1 MITYIIIAIC
11 SAAAAGAAAWL
22 VSRSVYKSQMEVKE
36 LSLRNECDSQ
46 ILTLKKE
53 LESAALV
60 HQSELNARTEILK
73 KENEALKE
81 MFSKEKEN
89 AQQMSRQTQEN
100 YEKALKEMKET
111 VVNSMTA
118 ETEKLLKTRE
128 KELKEGNQTNMDGI
142 LKPLKESISAME
154 KAMKDNADSHLKSTT
169 ELSEQLKNAVKEMQ
183 EKTSDV
189 GRKADTLSEA
199 LTGKPKVQGCFG
211 ENFLD
216 AILAGEGLQEG
227 THYTRE
233 AANDDLSRPDFV
245 FHFKDGYEE
254 KDLVVDSKVSLT
266 AFVDYMNATTPEDKA
281 SALDRHIK
289 SVRKH
294 IDELSRKEYAK
305 KRAKS
310 FADYV
315 LMFMPRDMAFRVALE
330 ADPMLWQEAY
340 QKNVLIATEQT
351 IMPFLKIIQLTWNKF
366 QQDTNTQKITIAAQN
381 MIDRVGAFYD
391 AYIDLGKKLKSV
403 TTAYNSGVSKLKEG
417 GQSITTSAKQVMEL
431 GVKRSKGKEF
441 IVPDQMIEIESDNE

>member
-1 MITYIIIAIC
+1 MITSIIIAIC
-11 SAAAAGAAAWL
+11 AGAAAGVAVWL
-22 VSRSVYKSQMEVKE
+22 TSRSIYRSQMEVRE
-36 LSLRNECDSQ
+36 LSLRNECDAQ
-46 ILTLKKE
+46 VLTLKKE
-53 LESAALV
+53 LESQAML
-60 HQSELNARTEILK
+60 HQSELNAKTEALK
-73 KENEALKE
+73 KEKE
-81 MFSKEKEN
+81 S
-89 AQQMSRQTQEN
+89 AQEMVRQAQEN

-111 VVNSMTA
+111 VVSSMTA

-169 ELSEQLKNAVKEMQ
+169 ELSEQLKRAVKDMQ

-266 AFVDYMNATTPEDKA
+266 AFVDYMNAATPEDKA

-366 QQDTNTQKITIAAQN
+366 QQDTNTQKITTAAQN

-403 TTAYNSGVSKLKEG
+403 TTAYNSGISKLKED

-441 IVPDQMIEIESDNE
+441 TVPDQMIEIESDNE

>member
-1 MITYIIIAIC
+1 MMITIAIAIC
-11 SAAAAGAAAWL
+11 SAAAAAIATWL
-22 VSRSVYKSQMEVKE
+22 VVSSMYKSKMEGLALIHKSE
-36 LSLRNECDSQ
+36 LNTQVEL
-46 ILTLKKE
+46 LKKE
-53 LESAALV
+53 KESSA
-60 HQSELNARTEILK
+60 EMARL
-73 KENEALKE
+73 A
-81 MFSKEKEN
+81 
-89 AQQMSRQTQEN
+89 QEN
-100 YEKALKEMKET
+100 YERALKEMKET
-111 VVNSMTA
+111 VVSSMTA

-142 LKPLKESISAME
+142 LKPLKESITAME
-154 KAMKDNADSHLKSTT
+154 KAMKDNAVSHLKSTT
-169 ELSEQLKNAVKEMQ
+169 ELSEQLKQAVKEMQ

-245 FHFKDGYEE
+245 FHFKDGFEE

-266 AFVDYMNATTPEDKA
+266 AFVDYMNTENPEDKKE
-281 SALDRHIK
+281 ALDRHIK

-330 ADPMLWQEAY
+330 AEPLLWQEAY

-366 QQDTNTQKITIAAQN
+366 QQDTNTQKITVAAQN

-391 AYIDLGKKLKSV
+391 AYTDLGKKLKAVNTS
-403 TTAYNSGVSKLKEG
+403 YNSGISKLKEG

-431 GVKRSKGKEF
+431 GIKRSKGKEF
-441 IVPDQMIEIESDNE
+441 IVPDQMIEIESEIE

>member
-1 MITYIIIAIC
+1 
-11 SAAAAGAAAWL
+11 
-22 VSRSVYKSQMEVKE
+22 MEVRE
-36 LSLRNECDSQ
+36 LSLRSECDAQ
-46 ILTLKKE
+46 VLTLKKE
-53 LESAALV
+53 LESQAML
-60 HQSELNARTEILK
+60 HQSELNAKTEALK
-73 KENEALKE
+73 KEKE
-81 MFSKEKEN
+81 S
-89 AQQMSRQTQEN
+89 AQEMVRQAQEN

-111 VVNSMTA
+111 VVSSMTA

-128 KELKEGNQTNMDGI
+128 KELKDGNQSNMDGI

-169 ELSEQLKNAVKEMQ
+169 ELSEQLKRAVKDMQ

-266 AFVDYMNATTPEDKA
+266 AFVDYMNAATPEDKA

-366 QQDTNTQKITIAAQN
+366 QQDTNTQKITTAAQN

-403 TTAYNSGVSKLKEG
+403 TAAYNSGISKLKEG

>member
-1 MITYIIIAIC
+1 MITSIIIAIC
-11 SAAAAGAAAWL
+11 AGAAAGVAVWL
-22 VSRSVYKSQMEVKE
+22 TSRSIYRSQMEVRE
-36 LSLRNECDSQ
+36 LSLRNECDAQ
-46 ILTLKKE
+46 VLTLKKE
-53 LESAALV
+53 LESQAML
-60 HQSELNARTEILK
+60 HQSELNAKTEALK
-73 KENEALKE
+73 KEKE
-81 MFSKEKEN
+81 S
-89 AQQMSRQTQEN
+89 AQEMVRQAQEN

-111 VVNSMTA
+111 VVSSMTA

-128 KELKEGNQTNMDGI
+128 KELKDGNQTNMDGI

-169 ELSEQLKNAVKEMQ
+169 ELSEQLKRAVKDMQ

-266 AFVDYMNATTPEDKA
+266 AFVDYMNAATPEDKA

-366 QQDTNTQKITIAAQN
+366 QQDTNTQKITTAAQN

-403 TTAYNSGVSKLKEG
+403 TTAYNSGISKLKEG

>member
-1 MITYIIIAIC
+1 M
-11 SAAAAGAAAWL
+11 
-22 VSRSVYKSQMEVKE
+22 YKSKMEGLALIHKSE
-36 LSLRNECDSQ
+36 LNTQ
-46 ILTLKKE
+46 IELLKKE
-53 LESAALV
+53 KESSA
-60 HQSELNARTEILK
+60 EMARQ
-73 KENEALKE
+73 A
-81 MFSKEKEN
+81 
-89 AQQMSRQTQEN
+89 QEN
-100 YEKALKEMKET
+100 YERALKEMKET
-111 VVNSMTA
+111 VVSSMTA

-142 LKPLKESISAME
+142 LKPLKESITAME
-154 KAMKDNADSHLKSTT
+154 KAMKDNAVSHLKSTT
-169 ELSEQLKNAVKEMQ
+169 ELSEQLKQAVKEMQ

-216 AILAGEGLQEG
+216 AILAGEGLLEG

-245 FHFKDGYEE
+245 FHFKDGFEE

-266 AFVDYMNATTPEDKA
+266 AFVDYMNAENPEDKKE
-281 SALDRHIK
+281 ALDRHIK

-330 ADPMLWQEAY
+330 AEPLLWQEAY

-366 QQDTNTQKITIAAQN
+366 QQDTNTQKITVAAQN

-391 AYIDLGKKLKSV
+391 AYTDLGKKLKAVNTS
-403 TTAYNSGVSKLKEG
+403 YNSGISKLKEG

-431 GVKRSKGKEF
+431 GIKRSKGKEF
-441 IVPDQMIEIESDNE
+441 IVPDQMIEIESEIE

>member
-1 MITYIIIAIC
+1 
-11 SAAAAGAAAWL
+11 
-22 VSRSVYKSQMEVKE
+22 
-36 LSLRNECDSQ
+36 
-46 ILTLKKE
+46 
-53 LESAALV
+53 
-60 HQSELNARTEILK
+60 
-73 KENEALKE
+73 
-81 MFSKEKEN
+81 
-89 AQQMSRQTQEN
+89 
-100 YEKALKEMKET
+100 
-111 VVNSMTA
+111 
-118 ETEKLLKTRE
+118 
-128 KELKEGNQTNMDGI
+128 
-142 LKPLKESISAME
+142 ME

-169 ELSEQLKNAVKEMQ
+169 ELSEQLKRAVKDMQ

-266 AFVDYMNATTPEDKA
+266 AFVDYMNAATPEDKA

-366 QQDTNTQKITIAAQN
+366 QQDTNTQKITTAAQN

-403 TTAYNSGVSKLKEG
+403 TTAYNSGISKLKEG

>member
-1 MITYIIIAIC
+1 MITTIVIALC
-11 SAAAAGAAAWL
+11 SAIAAGIAAWVL
-22 VSRSVYKSQMEVKE
+22 TSSIYKSKIEGQALIHKSE
-36 LSLRNECDSQ
+36 LNTQ
-46 ILTLKKE
+46 IELLKKE
-53 LESAALV
+53 KESSA
-60 HQSELNARTEILK
+60 EIARQ
-73 KENEALKE
+73 A
-81 MFSKEKEN
+81 
-89 AQQMSRQTQEN
+89 QEN
-100 YEKALKEMKET
+100 YERALKEMKET
-111 VVNSMTA
+111 VVSSMTA

-128 KELKEGNQTNMDGI
+128 KELKEGNQNNMDGI
-142 LKPLKESISAME
+142 LKPLKESITAME
-154 KAMKDNADSHLKSTT
+154 KAMKDNAVSHLKSTT
-169 ELSEQLKNAVKEMQ
+169 ELSEQLKQAVKEMQ

-245 FHFKDGYEE
+245 FHFKDGFEE

-266 AFVDYMNATTPEDKA
+266 AFVDYMNAENPEDKKE
-281 SALDRHIK
+281 ALDRHVK

-294 IDELSRKEYAK
+294 IEELSRKEYAK
-305 KRAKS
+305 KRVKS

-330 ADPMLWQEAY
+330 AEPMLWQEAY

-366 QQDTNTQKITIAAQN
+366 QQDTNTQKITVAAQN

-391 AYIDLGKKLKSV
+391 AYTDLGKKLKAVNTS
-403 TTAYNSGVSKLKEG
+403 YNSGISKLKEG

-431 GVKRSKGKEF
+431 GIKRSKGKDF
-441 IVPDQMIEIESDNE
+441 VVPDQMIELESEIE

>member
-1 MITYIIIAIC
+1 MITTIVIALC
-11 SAAAAGAAAWL
+11 SAIAAGIAAWVL
-22 VSRSVYKSQMEVKE
+22 TSSIYKSKIEGQALIHKSE
-36 LSLRNECDSQ
+36 LNTQ
-46 ILTLKKE
+46 IELLKKE
-53 LESAALV
+53 KESSA
-60 HQSELNARTEILK
+60 EMARQ
-73 KENEALKE
+73 A
-81 MFSKEKEN
+81 
-89 AQQMSRQTQEN
+89 QEN
-100 YEKALKEMKET
+100 YERALKEMKET
-111 VVNSMTA
+111 VVSSMTA

-128 KELKEGNQTNMDGI
+128 KELKDGNQTNMDGI

-154 KAMKDNADSHLKSTT
+154 KAMKDNAVSHLKSTT
-169 ELSEQLKNAVKEMQ
+169 ELSEQLKQAVKEMQ

-245 FHFKDGYEE
+245 LHFKDGFEE

-266 AFVDYMNATTPEDKA
+266 AFVDYMNAENPEDKKE
-281 SALDRHIK
+281 ALDRHIK

-330 ADPMLWQEAY
+330 AEPLLWQEAY

-366 QQDTNTQKITIAAQN
+366 QQDTNTQKITVAAQN

-391 AYIDLGKKLKSV
+391 AYTDLGKKLKAVNTS
-403 TTAYNSGVSKLKEG
+403 YNSGISKLKEG

-431 GVKRSKGKEF
+431 GIRRSKGKDF
-441 IVPDQMIEIESDNE
+441 VVPDQMIELESEIE